1 MSAPDL
7 PADGD
12 DVEALLALNHWL
24 ARRDAEAR
32 VRWMLEHV
40 PGAHALSSSFGA
52 QAAVSLHLLASH
64 APDIP
69 VILIDTGYLFP
80 ETYQFVDT
88 LSERLALNLKVY
100 RPSIG
105 RAWAEARYGKLW
117 EQGIEGLDRY
127 NRIRKVEPMQRAL
140 AELGV
145 QGWFAGLRRSQS
157 RSRRAIDFVEWRP
170 DPSTASKGGGRA
182 SDGSSRPVRQGV
194 SDGGGSGHAPDP
206 PIRRSTG
213 KAILRNPGMGRWKL
227 HPIADWSDRDVGR
240 YLQRHGLPYH
250 PLWEQGY
257 ISIGDT
263 HTTQR
268 WEPGMDAEDTR
279 FFGLKR
285 ECGLHEL
292 P

>member
-1 MSAPDL
+1 MSAPGL
-7 PADGD
+7 PADGND
-12 DVEALLALNHWL
+12 AEALLALNHWL
-24 ARRDAEAR
+24 AGRDAAAR
-32 VRWMLEHV
+32 VRWMLAQV

-100 RPSIG
+100 RPAIG
-105 RAWAEARYGKLW
+105 RAWAEARYGRLW

-170 DPSTASKGGGRA
+170 D
-182 SDGSSRPVRQGV
+182 SSG
-194 SDGGGSGHAPDP
+194 
-206 PIRRSTG
+206 T
-213 KAILRNPGMGRWKL
+213 GRWKL
-227 HPIADWSDRDVGR
+227 HPIADWTDRDVGR
-240 YLQRHGLPYH
+240 YLQEYDLPYH

-263 HTTQR
+263 HTTHR